1 MTVPYTGWRMD
12 GILGAGP
19 SRELMVAVVVAL
31 AVLVHVSVWR
41 LVLRYMKDRTLA
53 HELYARCRWP
63 ALVVVVLAAVWLV
76 LPGARLRPTLYTP
89 LGHAVVI
96 ALIVAAAWL
105 AERVVRVA
113 EDALMR
119 RLDMDTPDNLRV
131 RRARTQVR
139 VIGRV
144 VTLGIIV
151 LALAILLLT
160 FPQGR
165 TIGASLLASAGIAGI
180 LAGVA
185 ARSTVGNF
193 IAGLQI
199 AFAEPIRL
207 DDAVV
212 VEGEWGNVEEI
223 TLTYVI
229 VRIWDRRRLV
239 LPSSYFV
246 ENPIENWTRYSSD
259 IVGTVFLHVDYTT
272 PVEEVRAEFER
283 ITAASKLWNGQTAIL
298 QVVDTTER
306 TMVLRAVVSADSAPN
321 VWDLRC
327 EVREQ
332 LLAWLRREHPEALP
346 RLRAELPSPPPGTPA
361 PTGGGTAETPPDGS
375 RTSRRPARSRRSGTG
390 PGAAA
395 DADTE

>member
-1 MTVPYTGWRMD
+1 MTVPYTGHMD
-12 GILGAGP
+12 GIIPTGLPRVLVAAIVVVLALLVHI
-19 SRELMVAVVVAL
+19 SIWRLVLRVMKDRVLARELHARCRWPARVVVAL
-31 AVLVHVSVWR
+31 AVVWLMLPSVR
-41 LVLRYMKDRTLA
+41 LRPSAYSPLA
-53 HELYARCRWP
+53 HALLV
-63 ALVVVVLAAVWLV
+63 ALVVA
-76 LPGARLRPTLYTP
+76 G
-89 LGHAVVI
+89 
-96 ALIVAAAWL
+96 AWL

-119 RLDMDTPDNLRV
+119 RLDVDTPDNLRA
-131 RRARTQVR
+131 RRASTQVR
-139 VIGRV
+139 VVGRV

-165 TIGASLLASAGIAGI
+165 AIGASLLASAGIAGI

-246 ENPIENWTRYSSD
+246 ENPIENWTRYSAD
-259 IVGTVFLHVDYTT
+259 IVGTVFLHVDYAT

-283 ITAASKLWNGQTAIL
+283 IVAASKLWNGQTAIL

-321 VWDLRC
+321 AWDLRC

-332 LLAWLRREHPEALP
+332 LLAWLQREHPEALP
-346 RLRAELPSPPPGTPA
+346 RLRTELPATSTRLAAEATPGGAAAEIPA
-361 PTGGGTAETPPDGS
+361 DSS
-375 RTSRRPARSRRSGTG
+375 RTARRPARSRKSRA
-390 PGAAA
+390 PGSS
-395 DADTE
+395 T

>member
-1 MTVPYTGWRMD
+1 MTVPYTGHMD
-12 GILGAGP
+12 GIIGTGLPRVLVAAIVVVLALLVHI
-19 SRELMVAVVVAL
+19 SIWRLVLRVMKDRVLARELHARCRWPARVVVAL
-31 AVLVHVSVWR
+31 AVVWLMLPSVR
-41 LVLRYMKDRTLA
+41 LRPSAYSPLA
-53 HELYARCRWP
+53 HALLV
-63 ALVVVVLAAVWLV
+63 ALVVA
-76 LPGARLRPTLYTP
+76 G
-89 LGHAVVI
+89 
-96 ALIVAAAWL
+96 AWL

-119 RLDMDTPDNLRV
+119 RLDVDTPDNLRA
-131 RRARTQVR
+131 RRASTQVR
-139 VIGRV
+139 VVGRV

-165 TIGASLLASAGIAGI
+165 AIGASLLASAGIAGI

-246 ENPIENWTRYSSD
+246 ENPIENWTRYSAD
-259 IVGTVFLHVDYTT
+259 IVGTVFLHVDYAT

-283 ITAASKLWNGQTAIL
+283 IVAASKLWNGQTAIL

-321 VWDLRC
+321 AWDLRC

-332 LLAWLRREHPEALP
+332 LLAWLQREHPEALP
-346 RLRAELPSPPPGTPA
+346 RLRTELPATSTRPAAEATPDGA
-361 PTGGGTAETPPDGS
+361 AAEIPADSSGTA
-375 RTSRRPARSRRSGTG
+375 RRPARSRKSRA
-390 PGAAA
+390 PGSS
-395 DADTE
+395 T